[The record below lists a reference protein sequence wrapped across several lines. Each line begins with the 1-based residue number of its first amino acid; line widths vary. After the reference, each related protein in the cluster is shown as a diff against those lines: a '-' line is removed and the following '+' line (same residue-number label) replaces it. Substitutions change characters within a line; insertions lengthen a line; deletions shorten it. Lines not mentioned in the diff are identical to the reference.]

1 MVISVKSHLRASNTA
16 YVAKRCEWEMWR
28 VKIRVDVAVELTMMS
43 WCFSSPSQPSSSSL
57 SSPPPSPVSFTFPPS
72 SFSRSSCDRRRWSLC
87 STRST
92 FVTFSQRAGPLGPNL
107 PSINVA
113 RYALPDL
120 APRGAIPPYPLTN
133 LVLPRLTSRRLRSP
147 LLSLQQCC
155 FADTQ
160 GIQRRCRH
168 HPSSNSFPV
177 REVVSE
183 MKAKKEEL
191 KVKKQ
196 LLGLVGTVVAL
207 NYRLESVR
215 E

>member
-1 MVISVKSHLRASNTA
+1 
-16 YVAKRCEWEMWR
+16 
-28 VKIRVDVAVELTMMS
+28 MMS

-57 SSPPPSPVSFTFPPS
+57 SSPPPSPVSFTFPLLPFLVPRAIVVDGVS
-72 SFSRSSCDRRRWSLC
+72 VRHDQHFAHLFSLRNNVVLR
-87 STRST
+87 TRKVS
-92 FVTFSQRAGPLGPNL
+92 ND
-107 PSINVA
+107 VA
-113 RYALPDL
+113 
-120 APRGAIPPYPLTN
+120 AI
-133 LVLPRLTSRRLRSP
+133 
-147 LLSLQQCC
+147 
-155 FADTQ
+155 
-160 GIQRRCRH
+160 IH
-168 HPSSNSFPV
+168 HPTPFQV